1 MLREEQLKEEQLK
14 EKQLKDELSRIT
26 NATDQ
31 EVLSKIDDNN
41 LAINIRQETI
51 DQLLDKFLSN
61 ATESTK
67 KLVEKKISTIEEE
80 IVNIKKEIIRLRND
94 TFNNKKN

>member
-1 MLREEQLKEEQLK
+1 MIILNLNKIKIQ
-14 EKQLKDELSRIT
+14 QLKDELSRIT

-61 ATESTK
+61 ATEST
-67 KLVEKKISTIEEE
+67 ET
-80 IVNIKKEIIRLRND
+80 
-94 TFNNKKN
+94 

>member
-1 MLREEQLKEEQLK
+1 MVISE
-14 EKQLKDELSRIT
+14 IT

-51 DQLLDKFLSN
+51 EQLLDKFLSN
-61 ATESTK
+61 ATERS
-67 KLVEKKISTIEEE
+67 KLVT
-80 IVNIKKEIIRLRND
+80 KEYQS
-94 TFNNKKN
+94 K